1 MKVLVAASAAVVLE
15 VLVAAAVAGA
25 VVVKV
30 LVAAPAAV
38 VLEVLVAAAAAVV
51 VGSLNAVDRTPSKV
65 RQDTKSLF
73 QDCSE
78 AGSTSNTHSP
88 NITTVV

>member
-65 RQDTKSLF
+65 SKSLF
-73 QDCSE
+73 QDSSE